1 MKFLKKAE
9 NKSALQTG
17 AEAVL
22 LTAPFFFFLLLFKEL
37 MASDFFL
44 TLFKGLVHFS
54 LLAIETLA

>member
-17 AEAVL
+17 AEAFL
-22 LTAPFFFFLLLFKEL
+22 LTAPFFFLLLFKEL

-44 TLFKGLVHFS
+44 TLFKGLVHLS
-54 LLAIETLA
+54 LLAVETLA